1 MFGVAPR
8 SSRTNFILPV
18 SSARSE
24 KTRHTSPLVTAG
36 RSLPKRAV
44 SASTAWFGVA
54 APGGGAGTTGGTAA
68 TAGGAVNDGGRFG
81 TDAGPVAGAKFI
93 AGPAGGSGTAAGG
106 TGGGRS
112 LNICAETG
120 AETAN
125 PKRNANTGAKRQ
137 RLPR

>member
-18 SSARSE
+18 SSGRSE
-24 KTRHTSPLVTAG
+24 KTRQTSPLVTAG

-44 SASTAWFGVA
+44 RASTAWVGVA

-68 TAGGAVNDGGRFG
+68 TAGGAVKEGGRFG
-81 TDAGPVAGAKFI
+81 ADAGPEDGARFI

-112 LNICAETG
+112 LNICAERG
-120 AETAN
+120 AKTAN
-125 PKRNANTGAKRQ
+125 TKNKGNSDAKR
-137 RLPR
+137 